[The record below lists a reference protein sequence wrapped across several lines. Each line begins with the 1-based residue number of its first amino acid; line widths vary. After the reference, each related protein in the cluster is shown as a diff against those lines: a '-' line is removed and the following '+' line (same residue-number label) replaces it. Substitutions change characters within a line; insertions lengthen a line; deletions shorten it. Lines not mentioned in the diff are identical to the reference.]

1 MKSILLALTL
11 SASAARAQ
19 DFHTDVPTQPAPQ
32 TAQRQQAN
40 AALEAHDFERA
51 LKLLTP
57 LAEASPKDAR
67 LLYDLGSAQD
77 ALDQASAAEQSYR
90 TAITDDPTF
99 AEPHVALGLLLARA
113 GRFDDARTSLLAATK
128 LTATDASL
136 RARAWRALA
145 RLDSKSHPTDASAEL
160 LEALKLSPE
169 TPDDTLLAAQ
179 LAQATPG
186 NSADA
191 EAAYRHL
198 LAVRPDDPAAAAA
211 LAHLLVTQKRS
222 AEAEPILASALAA
235 HPGDPAL
242 TAQLAALD
250 RAQGKTPEAIALME
264 QLHQAQPQDANITR
278 LLADLYL
285 DAGADAKAEPLL
297 TRLATQDPKNTGLA
311 EDRTRA
317 LIHLKRFSEAQSVL
331 APLVAQ
337 PSIFPAPADFG
348 QMAGELAFVCSQNND
363 PSGALHAIDVR
374 ATVLPTSVPILFLTA
389 ISQDKLHHVKLAQQA
404 YKEFLAASNGSHPD
418 EEFEAQHRLVAL
430 EHTK

>member
-1 MKSILLALTL
+1 MKFLLLFLALSST
-11 SASAARAQ
+11 AARAQ
-19 DFHTDVPTQPAPQ
+19 DFDTDVHTQPAPQ
-32 TAQRQQAN
+32 SAQRQQAN

-90 TAITDDPTF
+90 AAIADDPTF

-113 GRFDDARTSLLAATK
+113 GRFDEAHVTFLGATK
-128 LTATDASL
+128 LTASDAAL

-145 RLDSKSHPTDASAEL
+145 RLDAKSHPADASAEL

-169 TPDDTLLAAQ
+169 SPEDTLLTAQ

-198 LAVRPDDPAAAAA
+198 LATRPDDPAAAAA
-211 LAHLLVTQKRS
+211 LAHLLLTQKRP
-222 AEAEPILASALAA
+222 AEAEPILAAALAA

-242 TAQLAALD
+242 TAQLASLD
-250 RAQGKTPEAIALME
+250 RAQGKLPEAIALVE
-264 QLHQAQPQDANITR
+264 QLHQAQPQDPNISR

-285 DAGADAKAEPLL
+285 DAGADSKAEPLL
-297 TRLATQDPKNTGLA
+297 TRLGAQDPKNTDLA
-311 EDRTRA
+311 EDRARA
-317 LIHLKRFSEAQSVL
+317 LVHLKRFPEAQAVL

-337 PSIFPAPADFG
+337 PALFPTPADLG

-363 PSGALHAIDVR
+363 PNGALHAVDVR
-374 ATVLPTSVPILFLTA
+374 ATVLPTSVSILFLTA

-404 YKEFLAASNGSHPD
+404 YKEFLAASNGSNPD

-430 EHTK
+430 QHAR

>member
-1 MKSILLALTL
+1 MKTILFALFL
-11 SASAARAQ
+11 SASSASAQ
-19 DFHTDVPTQPAPQ
+19 DFNTDVHTQPAPQ
-32 TAQRQQAN
+32 SAQRQQAN

-51 LKLLTP
+51 LKLLAP
-57 LAEASPKDAR
+57 LAAASPKDSR

-77 ALDQASAAEQSYR
+77 ALDQTSAAEQSYR
-90 TAITDDPTF
+90 TATEDDSTF
-99 AEPHVALGLLLARA
+99 AEPQVALGLLLARA
-113 GRFDDARTSLLAATK
+113 GRFDDAHATFLAATK
-128 LTATDASL
+128 LSSSDAAL

-145 RLDSKSHPTDASAEL
+145 RLDAKSHPADASAEL

-198 LAVRPDDPAAAAA
+198 LAVRPEDPAASAA
-211 LAHLLVTQKRS
+211 LAHLLLAQKRP
-222 AEAEPILASALAA
+222 AEAEPVLAAALAA

-242 TAQLAALD
+242 TAQLASLD
-250 RAQGKTPEAIALME
+250 RAEGKTPQAVALME
-264 QLHQAQPQDANITR
+264 QLHQAQPQDTNVTR

-297 TRLATQDPKNTGLA
+297 TRLALQDPKNTDLA
-311 EDRTRA
+311 EDRARA
-317 LIHLKRFSEAQSVL
+317 LIHLKRFPEAQSVL

-337 PSIFPAPADFG
+337 PALFPTPADLG
-348 QMAGELAFVCSQNND
+348 RMAGELAFVCAQNND
-363 PSGALHAIDVR
+363 PTGALHAIDVR
-374 ATVLPTSVPILFLTA
+374 ATFLPTSVSILFLTA
-389 ISQDKLHHVKLAQQA
+389 ISEDKLHHVKLAQQA
-404 YKEFLAASNGSHPD
+404 YRQFLAASNGSNPD

-430 EHTK
+430 EHSK

>member
-1 MKSILLALTL
+1 MKFLLLALAL
-11 SASAARAQ
+11 SAPALAQ
-19 DFHTDVPTQPAPQ
+19 DFNTDVHTQPAPQ
-32 TAQRQQAN
+32 NPQRQQAN

-57 LAEASPKDAR
+57 LSEASPKDAR
-67 LLYDLGSAQD
+67 LLYDLASAQD
-77 ALDQASAAEQSYR
+77 ALDETSAAEHSYR
-90 TAITDDPTF
+90 VSIQDDPTF

-113 GRFDDARTSLLAATK
+113 GRFDDARIPLLAATT
-128 LTATDASL
+128 LTAADASL

-145 RLDSKSHPTDASAEL
+145 RIDAKSRPADASAEL

-169 TPDDTLLAAQ
+169 TPDDTLLTAE

-191 EAAYRHL
+191 EAAYRRL
-198 LAVRPDDPAAAAA
+198 LATRPDDAAASSA
-211 LAHLLVTQKRS
+211 LAHLLLAQKRP
-222 AEAEPILASALAA
+222 AEAEPILAAALAA

-242 TAQLAALD
+242 TVQLASLY
-250 RAQGKTPEAIALME
+250 RTQGKSAESIALVE
-264 QLHQAQPQDANITR
+264 QLHQAEPQNANVTR
-278 LLADLYL
+278 LLAGLYL
-285 DAGADAKAEPLL
+285 DTGADAQAEPLL
-297 TRLATQDPKNTGLA
+297 TRLGTQDLKNTDLA
-311 EDRTRA
+311 EDRVRA
-317 LIHLKRFSEAQSVL
+317 LIHLKRFREAQSVL
-331 APLVAQ
+331 GPLVAQ
-337 PSIFPAPADFG
+337 PSLFPAPADFG

-363 PSGALHAIDVR
+363 PAGALHAIELR

-430 EHTK
+430 EHAK

>member
-11 SASAARAQ
+11 SASSLFAQ
-19 DFHTDVPTQPAPQ
+19 DFNTDVHTPPATQPA
-32 TAQRQQAN
+32 QRHQAN
-40 AALEAHDFERA
+40 AALETHDFERA

-77 ALDQASAAEQSYR
+77 ALDQASAAEASYR
-90 TAITDDPTF
+90 ASIADDPTF
-99 AEPHVALGLLLARA
+99 AEPQVALGLLLARA
-113 GRFDDARTSLLAATK
+113 GRFDDARSSFLAATK
-128 LTATDASL
+128 LTASDFAL
-136 RARAWRALA
+136 RAHAWRALA
-145 RLDSKSHPTDASAEL
+145 RLDAKPRPADASAEL
-160 LEALKLSPE
+160 LEALKLSTE
-169 TPDDTLLAAQ
+169 TPDDSLLAAE

-198 LAVRPDDPAAAAA
+198 LAVHPDDPAAAAA
-211 LAHLLVTQKRS
+211 LAHLLLAQKRP

-250 RAQGKTPEAIALME
+250 SIQGKTPEAVALME

-285 DAGADAKAEPLL
+285 DAGADIKAEPLL
-297 TRLATQDPKNTGLA
+297 TRLSTRDPKNISLA
-311 EDRTRA
+311 EDRARA
-317 LIHLKRFSEAQSVL
+317 LIHLKRFPEAQAVL

-337 PSIFPAPADFG
+337 PALFPTPADLG

-363 PSGALHAIDVR
+363 PNGALHAIDVR
-374 ATVLPTSVPILFLTA
+374 ATVLPTSVSILFLTA

-404 YKEFLAASNGSHPD
+404 YKEFLAASNGSNPD

-430 EHTK
+430 QHAR